1 MESKKRRNMTGK
13 REQHKQQ
20 TRSAILEAAMRLFTE
35 KGYERT
41 SITDLAREA
50 GIGKGTIYSYFRTK
64 SEIFLAFCEEQLE
77 AVRTA
82 IVQTELSSMSL
93 LDRLIAVYAAD
104 FRFIHRNPEFGRLLM
119 RETFFP
125 TDLNL
130 EQSRRLDD
138 RYIALLVPLLKK
150 AQARGELRCDVELT
164 LVLGHFY
171 GIYNITVSAWFT
183 RRLLSEEDVLM
194 ALHALFEQALQGLA
208 PPPCEHESCRGA

>member
-1 MESKKRRNMTGK
+1 
-13 REQHKQQ
+13 
-20 TRSAILEAAMRLFTE
+20 MRLFAE

-50 GIGKGTIYSYFRTK
+50 GIGKGTVYSYFRTK

-77 AVRTA
+77 VVRAA
-82 IVQTELSSMSL
+82 IVQTELSSMTL
-93 LDRLIAVYAAD
+93 LDRLLAIYGED

-125 TDLNL
+125 ADLNL

-150 AQARGELRCDVELT
+150 AQTRGELRRDLELT

-171 GIYNITVSAWFT
+171 GIYNMTVSAWFT
-183 RRLLSEEDVLM
+183 GRLLSEEDVLM

-208 PPPCEHESCRGA
+208 PPNSHESCRGA